1 MILGGIKIKAYF
13 IIIIIIVLLLLLL
26 LLLNFRC
33 PKARRKMS
41 VNVISP
47 VANCLTQQDR
57 MEGINL
63 QLGDWHAASQKV
75 LSVSTTNINS

>member
-26 LLLNFRC
+26 LLNFRC

-41 VNVISP
+41 VNVISS

-57 MEGINL
+57 MEGINP

>member
-1 MILGGIKIKAYF
+1 
-13 IIIIIIVLLLLLL
+13 
-26 LLLNFRC
+26 
-33 PKARRKMS
+33 MS
-41 VNVISP
+41 VNVISS